1 MSEEPAIE
9 TVASVGVLDHAV
21 VTLREFL
28 HHSTAARA
36 IAVVEREPGLGPAVI
51 DCGRFE
57 AIEVELGDRTV
68 RLPHDAPLDAV
79 APPLPE
85 VKPIPPFEVG
95 QELRQHVDV
104 VEDAGDEDHRQDDD
118 VGVGRRGLEFG
129 DHLLRRHGRGLLP
142 RDPQLRGRAGL
153 HQHRLPDDDLHLQR
167 LLGRRRAAAVPGR
180 HRRG

>member
-9 TVASVGVLDHAV
+9 TVDSVGMLDPAV

-85 VKPIPPFEVG
+85 VKPIPPFEVDPQTG
-95 QELRQHVDV
+95 EV
-104 VEDAGDEDHRQDDD
+104 AGTI
-118 VGVGRRGLEFG
+118 GGLE
-129 DHLLRRHGRGLLP
+129 HLVDAVGSLADALGAGSVAMAVFATT
-142 RDPQLRGRAGL
+142 DPANPLSVSCRAGGSEPPVVAID
-153 HQHRLPDDDLHLQR
+153 HEPFELPPPP
-167 LLGRRRAAAVPGR
+167 GAAA
-180 HRRG
+180 

>member
-9 TVASVGVLDHAV
+9 TVASVGVLDPAV

-28 HHSTAARA
+28 HRSTAARA

-68 RLPHDAPLDAV
+68 RLPHDAPRDAV

-85 VKPIPPFEVG
+85 VKPIPPFEVDPQTG
-95 QELRQHVDV
+95 EVAGTIGGLEHLVDAVGSLADALGAGSVAMAVFATTDPANPLSVSCRAGGSEPPV
-104 VEDAGDEDHRQDDD
+104 VAIGDEPF
-118 VGVGRRGLEFG
+118 E
-129 DHLLRRHGRGLLP
+129 LP
-142 RDPQLRGRAGL
+142 P
-153 HQHRLPDDDLHLQR
+153 PP
-167 LLGRRRAAAVPGR
+167 AAAA
-180 HRRG
+180 

>member
-9 TVASVGVLDHAV
+9 TVASVGVLDPAV

-85 VKPIPPFEVG
+85 VKPIPPVEVDPQTG
-95 QELRQHVDV
+95 EVAGTIGGLEHLVDAVGSLADALGAGSVAMAVFATTDPANPLSVSCRAGGSEPPV
-104 VEDAGDEDHRQDDD
+104 VAIGDEPF
-118 VGVGRRGLEFG
+118 E
-129 DHLLRRHGRGLLP
+129 LP
-142 RDPQLRGRAGL
+142 P
-153 HQHRLPDDDLHLQR
+153 PP
-167 LLGRRRAAAVPGR
+167 AAAA
-180 HRRG
+180 

>member
-1 MSEEPAIE
+1 MSGEPDIE

-36 IAVVEREPGLGPAVI
+36 IAVVDREPGVGPAVV

-57 AIEVELGDRTV
+57 AIEVDLGDRTV

-85 VKPIPPFEVG
+85 VKPIPPFEVDPG
-95 QELRQHVDV
+95 TGEVTG
-104 VEDAGDEDHRQDDD
+104 AIG
-118 VGVGRRGLEFG
+118 GLE
-129 DHLLRRHGRGLLP
+129 HLVDAVGSLADALGAGSVAMAVFATT
-142 RDPQLRGRAGL
+142 DPDNPLSVSCRAGGSEPPVVAIGEEPFE
-153 HQHRLPDDDLHLQR
+153 LPPAP
-167 LLGRRRAAAVPGR
+167 GSGPAPGGAAA
-180 HRRG
+180 

>member
-9 TVASVGVLDHAV
+9 TVASVGMLDSAV

-36 IAVVEREPGLGPAVI
+36 IAVVDREPGVGPAVI

-85 VKPIPPFEVG
+85 VKPIPPFEVDPQTG
-95 QELRQHVDV
+95 EVAGTIGGLEHLVDAVGSLADALGAGSVAMAVFATTDPANPLSVSCRAGGGEPPV
-104 VEDAGDEDHRQDDD
+104 VAIGDEPF
-118 VGVGRRGLEFG
+118 E
-129 DHLLRRHGRGLLP
+129 LP
-142 RDPQLRGRAGL
+142 PPPG
-153 HQHRLPDDDLHLQR
+153 
-167 LLGRRRAAAVPGR
+167 AAA
-180 HRRG
+180 